1 MPFRLPPA
9 GKGVAQSLNAF
20 PSPGGRDEIRLSG
33 SFSSQRSRNLALGV
47 PYIGLRP
54 YGRAYSL
61 VVIRDAADYCG
72 TPLKRDL
79 GSRPLRR
86 GMSDERDTAGRST

>member
-1 MPFRLPPA
+1 MLAMAVRWPT
-9 GKGVAQSLNAF
+9 
-20 PSPGGRDEIRLSG
+20 
-33 SFSSQRSRNLALGV
+33 NLAFGV

-86 GMSDERDTAGRST
+86 GMSDERDTLRDPYTPGCYVRAR